1 MNTRRGSALRVLQAD
16 AIASQL
22 RRRESK
28 KGTVR
33 KRMASKTKGT
43 VGIVGLGIMGGAF
56 AQSLVGEGWRVVGY
70 DTDPSRRRAM
80 ARLGV
85 ETAADAADVARKV
98 RTIITSLPSP
108 SALASTVQT
117 IVKARVPRRVIVE
130 MSTFTLVDKA
140 KAEAALHKSS
150 HVLLDCPVSGT
161 GAQAKAKDLVVYASG
176 GAAEIKRLRP
186 MFAAFT
192 RAVHDIG
199 AFGNGSRMKY
209 VANLL
214 VAINNV
220 ASAEAMVL
228 GMKAGLPPQLI
239 FDLIKTGAGNSRV
252 FELRAPMMVKNDY
265 HDVTMKISVW
275 QKDMDV
281 IGSYA
286 KHIRV
291 PTPMFDASKAIYNK
305 ALKSGHAAEDTA
317 AVCAVLEA
325 MAGLKRGRK
334 KGTRRKSRP

>member
-1 MNTRRGSALRVLQAD
+1 
-16 AIASQL
+16 
-22 RRRESK
+22 
-28 KGTVR
+28 
-33 KRMASKTKGT
+33 MASRAKGT
-43 VGIVGLGIMGGAF
+43 VGIIGLGIMGGAF
-56 AQSLVGEGWRVVGY
+56 AQSLVREGWRVIGY
-70 DTDPSRRRAM
+70 DIDAARRRAM

-85 ETAADAADVARKV
+85 VIAADGADVTRKA

-108 SALASTVQT
+108 RALALTAET
-117 IVKARVPRRVIVE
+117 IAKAHVPSRVIVE
-130 MSTFTLVDKA
+130 MSTFTIEDKA
-140 KAEAALHKSS
+140 RAEAVLRKAG

-161 GAQAKAKDLVVYASG
+161 GAQAKVKDLVVYASG

-199 AFGNGSRMKY
+199 VFGNGSRMKY

-265 HDVTMKISVW
+265 HDATMKISVW

-286 KHIRV
+286 KRIRV

-305 ALKSGHAAEDTA
+305 ALKSGRAAEDTA

-334 KGTRRKSRP
+334 KRARRKSLA